1 MTTVK
6 ISNVRKNIYSI
17 IDQVI
22 KYNKPV
28 KISTKNGNAV
38 IISEQDYNN
47 IMETLY
53 IFSIPG
59 LKNELKKA
67 MAETFDECIPEEKV
81 KL

>member
-22 KYNKPV
+22 KCNKPV

-38 IISEQDYNN
+38 ILSEQDYNN
-47 IMETLY
+47 IMETIY
-53 IFSIPG
+53 IFSVPG

>member
-6 ISNVRKNIYSI
+6 ITNFRKNIYSI
-17 IDQVI
+17 IDIII
-22 KYNKPV
+22 KYNESI
-28 KISTKNGNAV
+28 KISTKKGNAV
-38 IISEQDYNN
+38 ILSEQDYNN

-67 MAETFDECIPEEKV
+67 MAETFDQCIPEEEV